1 MKSDAK
7 IIIIGTAITLVV
19 LVLAIFLFYI
29 FSTNYAKNKI
39 VNENNNNSASD
50 IENDV
55 NTNKKVTLY
64 LFRGLG
70 CPHCEEAIEFLE
82 NIIDDYPYLEVQ
94 TLEVWRNKNNKKLM
108 DIVSKKLDIEVSS
121 SVPLIIIGDEYAR
134 RGFADGMENSLKKEI
149 EKAHKNKDYKDIV
162 KEVIKDNPDILVNK
176 EILSKN

>member
-19 LVLAIFLFYI
+19 LILAIFLFYI

-134 RGFADGMENSLKKEI
+134 RGFADGMENTIKNQI
-149 EKAHKNKDYKDIV
+149 EKAYQSALYKDIV
-162 KEVIKDNPDILVNK
+162 AEVLENNPDIQIHT

>member
-29 FSTNYAKNKI
+29 FSTNYVKNKI

-70 CPHCEEAIEFLE
+70 CPHCEDAIEFLE
-82 NIIDDYPYLEVQ
+82 SIIDDYPYLEVQ
-94 TLEVWRNKNNKKLM
+94 TLEVWHNKNNKELM
-108 DIVSKKLDIEVSS
+108 DAVSENLDIEVSS

-134 RGFADGMENSLKKEI
+134 RGFADGMENTIKNQI
-149 EKAHKNKDYKDIV
+149 EKAYQSALYKDIV
-162 KEVIKDNPDILVNK
+162 AEVLENNPDIQIHT

>member
-7 IIIIGTAITLVV
+7 IIIIGASITLVV
-19 LVLAIFLFYI
+19 LILAIFLFY
-29 FSTNYAKNKI
+29 FFTTNAEENKV
-39 VNENNNNSASD
+39 VNENNSASD

-64 LFRGLG
+64 LFRGSG

-134 RGFADGMENSLKKEI
+134 RGFADGMENTIKNQI
-149 EKAHKNKDYKDIV
+149 EKAYQSALYKDIV
-162 KEVIKDNPDILVNK
+162 AEVLENNPDIQIHT

>member
-19 LVLAIFLFYI
+19 LILAIFLFY
-29 FSTNYAKNKI
+29 FFTTNAEENKV
-39 VNENNNNSASD
+39 VNENNSASD
-50 IENDV
+50 VESDV

-82 NIIDDYPYLEVQ
+82 SIIDDYPYLEVQ
-94 TLEVWRNKNNKKLM
+94 TLEVWHNKNNKELM
-108 DIVSKKLDIEVSS
+108 DAVSENLDIEVSS

>member
-7 IIIIGTAITLVV
+7 IIIIGASITLVV
-19 LVLAIFLFYI
+19 LILAIFLFY
-29 FSTNYAKNKI
+29 FFTTNAEENKV
-39 VNENNNNSASD
+39 VNENNSASD
-50 IENDV
+50 VESDV

-64 LFRGLG
+64 LFRGSG
-70 CPHCEEAIEFLE
+70 CPHCEDAIEFLE
-82 NIIDDYPYLEVQ
+82 SIIDDYPYLEVQ

>member
-7 IIIIGTAITLVV
+7 IIIIGASITLVV
-19 LVLAIFLFYI
+19 LILAIFLFY
-29 FSTNYAKNKI
+29 FFTTNAEENKV
-39 VNENNNNSASD
+39 VNENNSASD
-50 IENDV
+50 VESDV

-64 LFRGLG
+64 LFRGSG
-70 CPHCEEAIEFLE
+70 CPHCEDAIEFLE
-82 NIIDDYPYLEVQ
+82 SIIDDYPYLEVQ
-94 TLEVWRNKNNKKLM
+94 TLEVWHNKNNKELM
-108 DIVSKKLDIEVSS
+108 DAVAENLDIEVSS

-134 RGFADGMENSLKKEI
+134 RGFADGMKNSLKKEI

>member
-7 IIIIGTAITLVV
+7 IIIIGASITLVV
-19 LVLAIFLFYI
+19 LILAIFLFY
-29 FSTNYAKNKI
+29 FFTTNAEENKV
-39 VNENNNNSASD
+39 VNENNSASD
-50 IENDV
+50 VESDV

-64 LFRGLG
+64 LFRGSG

-82 NIIDDYPYLEVQ
+82 SIIDDYPYLEVQ
-94 TLEVWRNKNNKKLM
+94 TLEVWHNKNNKELM
-108 DIVSKKLDIEVSS
+108 DAVSENLDIEVSS

>member
-19 LVLAIFLFYI
+19 LILAIFLFYI

-70 CPHCEEAIEFLE
+70 CPHCEDAIEFLE
-82 NIIDDYPYLEVQ
+82 SIIDDYPYLEVQ

-134 RGFADGMENSLKKEI
+134 RGFADGMENTIKNQI
-149 EKAHKNKDYKDIV
+149 EKAYQSALYKDIV
-162 KEVIKDNPDILVNK
+162 AEVLENNPDIQIHT

>member
-7 IIIIGTAITLVV
+7 IIIIGASITLVV
-19 LVLAIFLFYI
+19 LILAIFLFYI

-94 TLEVWRNKNNKKLM
+94 TLEVWRNKNNKELM

-134 RGFADGMENSLKKEI
+134 RGFADGMENTIKNQI
-149 EKAHKNKDYKDIV
+149 EKAYQSALYKDIV
-162 KEVIKDNPDILVNK
+162 AEVLENNPDIQIHT

>member
-7 IIIIGTAITLVV
+7 IIIIGASITLVV
-19 LVLAIFLFYI
+19 LILAIFLFY
-29 FSTNYAKNKI
+29 FFTTNAEENKV
-39 VNENNNNSASD
+39 VNENNSASD

-94 TLEVWRNKNNKKLM
+94 TLEVWHNKNNKELM
-108 DIVSKKLDIEVSS
+108 DAVSENLDIEVSS

-134 RGFADGMENSLKKEI
+134 RGFADGMENTIKNQI
-149 EKAHKNKDYKDIV
+149 EKAYQSALYKDIV
-162 KEVIKDNPDILVNK
+162 AEVLENNPDIQIHT

>member
-7 IIIIGTAITLVV
+7 IIIIGASITLVV
-19 LVLAIFLFYI
+19 LILAIFLFY
-29 FSTNYAKNKI
+29 FFTTNAEENKV
-39 VNENNNNSASD
+39 VNENNSASD
-50 IENDV
+50 LESDV

-64 LFRGLG
+64 LFRGSG
-70 CPHCEEAIEFLE
+70 CPHCEDAIEFLE
-82 NIIDDYPYLEVQ
+82 SIIDDYPYLEVQ
-94 TLEVWRNKNNKKLM
+94 TLEVWHNKNNKELM
-108 DIVSKKLDIEVSS
+108 DAVAENLDIEVSS
-121 SVPLIIIGDEYAR
+121 SVPLIVIGSEYAR